1 MSRIT
6 PKAPLKPSLKT
17 SSARSVKTAKSP
29 KFSKSPKPVKSS
41 KSLKTVQNHGRSAR
55 LPMYRMLQIHELLKE
70 GKFPNCQALSDD
82 FEVSY
87 KTVQRDI
94 DFMRDQLQLP
104 IEYDSAR
111 RGFLYTREV
120 KNFPS
125 VTLQEGEV
133 VALLVAQKAAEQ
145 YRGTPF
151 EKLLNTAFTRLV
163 EGLPSQVEISL
174 RDLSEAV
181 SFRPP
186 GPPSTDLGSFQTLSN
201 ALMDLQEISFQ
212 YCKPGDGSASERRVQ
227 PYHLGCIGGIWYLIG
242 FDLARN
248 AIRTFAL
255 ARISYPKNLNR
266 RFTRPKGFSLDNML
280 SDSFSAFETQ
290 NAQQVRI
297 LLDPLAA
304 SLTGER
310 KWHPTQKM
318 TFRKD
323 GSAEL
328 SLKVGL
334 APDLEAWIMAWGPRA
349 KVLSPPALK
358 GRISAALQQA
368 VMQYQK

>member
-1 MSRIT
+1 MSRIA
-6 PKAPLKPSLKT
+6 PKASLKPSPKT
-17 SSARSVKTAKSP
+17 SRTRSVKPAKSP
-29 KFSKSPKPVKSS
+29 KSPKPPKQVKSA
-41 KSLKTVQNHGRSAR
+41 KSLKPVQNHGRSAR
-55 LPMYRMLQIHELLKE
+55 FPMYRMLQIHELLKE
-70 GKFPNCQALSDD
+70 GKFPNCKGMSSD

-87 KTVQRDI
+87 KTIQRDI
-94 DFMRDQLQLP
+94 DYMRDQLQLP
-104 IEYDSAR
+104 IEYDSTR

-120 KNFPS
+120 TNLPS

-133 VALLVAQKAAEQ
+133 FALLVAQRAAEQ

-151 EKLLNTAFTRLV
+151 EKALKSAFTRLI
-163 EGLPSQVEISL
+163 EGLPSKIEISL

-212 YCKPGDGSASERRVQ
+212 YCKPGDGSGSERRVQ

-255 ARISYPKNLNR
+255 ARISDPKTLNR

-280 SDSFSAFETQ
+280 SDSFSAFETT
-290 NAQQVRI
+290 NAQQVCI

-310 KWHPTQKM
+310 KWHPSQKM

-358 GRISAALQQA
+358 SRISAALQQA
-368 VMQYQK
+368 VMQYKK

>member
-1 MSRIT
+1 MWDLDIKSPMSRIAT
-6 PKAPLKPSLKT
+6 KASLKP
-17 SSARSVKTAKSP
+17 A
-29 KFSKSPKPVKSS
+29 KSS
-41 KSLKTVQNHGRSAR
+41 KSSKSTRSVKLVQNHGRSAR
-55 LPMYRMLQIHELLKE
+55 LPFYRMLQIHELLKE
-70 GKFPNCQALSDD
+70 GKFPNCKGMSSD

-94 DFMRDQLQLP
+94 DFMRDQLQMP
-104 IEYDSAR
+104 IEYDSTR

-120 KNFPS
+120 TNLPS

-133 VALLVAQKAAEQ
+133 FALLVAQRAAEQ

-151 EKLLNTAFTRLV
+151 EKALKSAFTRLI

-212 YCKPGDGSASERRVQ
+212 YCKPGDGSGSERRVQ
-227 PYHLGCIGGIWYLIG
+227 PYHLGSIGGVWYLIG

-255 ARISYPKNLNR
+255 ARISDPKNLNR

-290 NAQQVRI
+290 NAQQVHI

-304 SLTGER
+304 SLTRER

-358 GRISAALQQA
+358 SRISAALQQA
-368 VMQYQK
+368 VMQYKK